1 MLKTVKK
8 PCQKWL
14 LPIEFLTFIGYL
26 ILEKMKLYSLGFL
39 LLVLVASSCND
50 ALKETPALSTIEQ
63 LTLGNQRFLN
73 NQSIHPHQNKAA
85 VLANE
90 KAQHPFAVV
99 ITCSD
104 SRVSPEIVFDQGIGD
119 LFVIRNAGNLITD
132 IDMGSVEYAVEHL
145 KTKLIIVLGHSEC
158 GAIKAFVENVD
169 TKKLE
174 PKHDHIEDIIN
185 TLKKEDEEKQVPRP
199 YKTHLNECI
208 VANIKHSTNQILK
221 NTWIDQKEIQVIPM
235 LYDIH
240 TGRVT
245 RVN

>member
-1 MLKTVKK
+1 
-8 PCQKWL
+8 
-14 LPIEFLTFIGYL
+14 
-26 ILEKMKLYSLGFL
+26 MKLYSLGFL

-145 KTKLIIVLGHSEC
+145 KTKLIIVLGHS
-158 GAIKAFVENVD
+158 
-169 TKKLE
+169 
-174 PKHDHIEDIIN
+174 
-185 TLKKEDEEKQVPRP
+185 
-199 YKTHLNECI
+199 
-208 VANIKHSTNQILK
+208 
-221 NTWIDQKEIQVIPM
+221 
-235 LYDIH
+235 
-240 TGRVT
+240 
-245 RVN
+245 

>member
-1 MLKTVKK
+1 
-8 PCQKWL
+8 
-14 LPIEFLTFIGYL
+14 
-26 ILEKMKLYSLGFL
+26 MKLHTIGFL
-39 LLVLVASSCND
+39 LLAMAVYSCND
-50 ALKETPALSTIEQ
+50 ALKQTSSLSNYDKLIE
-63 LTLGNQRFLN
+63 GNQRFLN
-73 NQSIHPHQNKAA
+73 NQSIHLHQNKAA

-90 KAQHPFAVV
+90 KAQHPFAVI

-104 SRVSPEIVFDQGIGD
+104 SRVGPEIIFDQGIGD
-119 LFVIRNAGNLITD
+119 LFVIRNAGNLISD

-145 KTKLIIVLGHSEC
+145 KTRLIIVLGHTEC
-158 GAIKAFVENVD
+158 GAIKAFVENAD
-169 TKKLE
+169 SGKKSK
-174 PKHDHIEDIIN
+174 KHDHIEDIIN

-199 YKTHLNECI
+199 YKTHLKECI

-221 NTWIDQKEIQVIPM
+221 NTWIDQKEIKVIPM

>member
-14 LPIEFLTFIGYL
+14 LPVEFLTFIGYL

-90 KAQHPFAVV
+90 KA
-99 ITCSD
+99 
-104 SRVSPEIVFDQGIGD
+104 
-119 LFVIRNAGNLITD
+119 
-132 IDMGSVEYAVEHL
+132 
-145 KTKLIIVLGHSEC
+145 
-158 GAIKAFVENVD
+158 
-169 TKKLE
+169 
-174 PKHDHIEDIIN
+174 
-185 TLKKEDEEKQVPRP
+185 
-199 YKTHLNECI
+199 
-208 VANIKHSTNQILK
+208 
-221 NTWIDQKEIQVIPM
+221 
-235 LYDIH
+235 
-240 TGRVT
+240 
-245 RVN
+245 

>member
-14 LPIEFLTFIGYL
+14 LPVEFLTFIGYL

-132 IDMGSVEYAVEHL
+132 IDMGSVEYAVGHL
-145 KTKLIIVLGHSEC
+145 
-158 GAIKAFVENVD
+158 
-169 TKKLE
+169 
-174 PKHDHIEDIIN
+174 
-185 TLKKEDEEKQVPRP
+185 
-199 YKTHLNECI
+199 
-208 VANIKHSTNQILK
+208 
-221 NTWIDQKEIQVIPM
+221 
-235 LYDIH
+235 
-240 TGRVT
+240 
-245 RVN
+245 